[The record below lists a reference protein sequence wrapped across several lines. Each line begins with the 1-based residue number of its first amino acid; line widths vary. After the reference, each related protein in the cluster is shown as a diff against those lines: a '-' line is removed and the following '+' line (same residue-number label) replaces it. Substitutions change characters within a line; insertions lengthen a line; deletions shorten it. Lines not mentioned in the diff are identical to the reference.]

1 MKTDDIHLEARV
13 TEFLRRH
20 SLLAPGIRL
29 LVAASGGCDSTVLA
43 HISARIIV
51 AWKGVLTL
59 ATVHHGL
66 RREAEDDVTFVRSLA
81 AELGADFMLRRVDV
95 PAVISRDGGTVQ
107 DVARRLRYRA
117 LEEMCDEAGATVILT
132 AHHADDQAETLL
144 AHFLR
149 GAGPTGLTGIRPI
162 RGRIARPLLTIRRHQ
177 LESWAGERGITW
189 MHDASNESDQYRRNA
204 LRHHVLPAI
213 SAVCGDGWVH
223 AVGGTARLYAMLGTF
238 LDERC
243 ERLAGPAFDRQDESV
258 LVREK
263 SLNTSSEFEKLVV
276 CRHALH
282 ELRRTEVT
290 LNESLALLTL
300 WECAAGTRQQLR
312 GGVTAVREPEG
323 LRLISAAED
332 HPPIDVSAGEAVRW
346 GAWMLSSELLEGNAV
361 AAVSAEAAPLAP
373 LPGPCGDG
381 EDARMLEAGEA
392 RKMRPA
398 FTGAEP
404 SVEYVDLDAVG
415 EQWRLRQWTD
425 EDRFEPLSFGR
436 QKRVRDFLADRG
448 IAHPRRRQIPVLE
461 GSGGVFWICGV
472 RLGQHAA
479 VHRESTHIARL
490 RYFRTEQDDT
500 HDT

>member
-1 MKTDDIHLEARV
+1 MKADDIHLDARV
-13 TEFLRRH
+13 TEFLRHH
-20 SLLAPGIRL
+20 SLLAPGVRL

-43 HISARIIV
+43 HISARV
-51 AWKGVLTL
+51 MQSWKGALTL

-66 RREAEDDVTFVRSLA
+66 RAEAEGDVAFVRSLA
-81 AELGADFMLRRVDV
+81 AELGADFLLRRVDV

-162 RGRIARPLLTIRRHQ
+162 RGRVARPLLAIRRHQ
-177 LESWAGERGITW
+177 LEAWAGERGITW

-213 SAVCGDGWVH
+213 SAVYGDGWVH

-243 ERLAGPAFDRQDESV
+243 EQLVGAAFERQDTSV
-258 LVREK
+258 MVREK
-263 SLNTSSEFEKLVV
+263 CLNTSSEFEKLVV
-276 CRHALH
+276 CRHALF
-282 ELRRTEVT
+282 ELRRTDVT

-300 WECAAGTRQQLR
+300 LDRAAGTRQQLR
-312 GGVTAVREPEG
+312 GGVTAVREAEG
-323 LRLISAAED
+323 LRLISATD
-332 HPPIDVSAGEAVRW
+332 SHPPIEVSVGKAVRW

-361 AAVSAEAAPLAP
+361 AAINAEVASLACVSGHCGDDEDVSM
-373 LPGPCGDG
+373 PGPG
-381 EDARMLEAGEA
+381 EM
-392 RKMRPA
+392 RKMRRA
-398 FTGAEP
+398 LTGAEP

-415 EQWRLRQWTD
+415 AQWRLRQWTD

-436 QKRVRDFLADRG
+436 EKRVGDFLADSG

-461 GSGGVFWICGV
+461 GSGGIFWICGV

-479 VHRESTHIARL
+479 VQRESTHIARL
-490 RYFRTEQDDT
+490 RYFQTEQDDT
-500 HDT
+500 